1 MESER
6 RKARGPGYEQYED
19 DINWT
24 AGVGKPAG
32 VYWMNG
38 RTVIA
43 GHDTAAEERLL
54 LQGAV
59 LVATLR
65 FDRDLLEGRVRGHVV
80 ERRCARRVTDDFML
94 SGVN

>member
-6 RKARGPGYEQYED
+6 RKARGPGYEQFED

-43 GHDTAAEERLL
+43 GHDTAAEEHLL
-54 LQGAV
+54 LAGAV
-59 LVATLR
+59 LVATLL
-65 FDRDLLEGRVRGHVV
+65 FERDPREGFVRGHAV
-80 ERRCARRVTDDFML
+80 ERRAARHITDEFLL